1 MRWIV
6 FFEDPPEMLQIRQE
20 REALHL
26 AYLDQ
31 HADEIVIAGGCRKEP
46 GGPFVGG
53 LRVLEVSSRARA
65 LALIEA
71 DPYVASGLRRWQLR
85 TWGKAFAERQVVL

>member
-1 MRWIV
+1 MRLIFPASDWWRRH
-6 FFEDPPEMLQIRQE
+6 DAWQ
-20 REALHL
+20 
-26 AYLDQ
+26 D
-31 HADEIVIAGGCRKEP
+31 
-46 GGPFVGG
+46 FVGG
-53 LRVLEVSSRARA
+53 LWVLEVSSRARA